1 MSLAGYAKFGGK
13 SVNYSKIKPNFV
25 DTKEMVFEKSSISK
39 NIFPE
44 LDEVDLAILR
54 ILSVDGRISNA
65 ELADRVGV
73 SASTSLTRTRAL
85 VDQGVITGFQASV
98 NPAAVG
104 LTLEALISVSLRA
117 GARSNLSDFM
127 RQMQELPQVVQVF
140 FLGGN
145 EDFIVHLAVR
155 NSEEVREF
163 VLDQLSNNASV
174 ASTRTNLIFAH
185 THRGPLG

>member
-1 MSLAGYAKFGGK
+1 MSLAGYAIFGSK
-13 SVNYSKIKPNFV
+13 SVIYSKIKQNFV
-25 DTKEMVFEKSSISK
+25 DTKEMVFEKSSNSK

-145 EDFIVHLAVR
+145 EDFIVHLAVK